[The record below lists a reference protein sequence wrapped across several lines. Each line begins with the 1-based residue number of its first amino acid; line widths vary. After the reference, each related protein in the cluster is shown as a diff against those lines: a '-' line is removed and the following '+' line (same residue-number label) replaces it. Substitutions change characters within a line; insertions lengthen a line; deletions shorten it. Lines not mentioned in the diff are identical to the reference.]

1 MWKVYVVQT
10 VKFDIILT
18 FHIHISHIDNTTDFY
33 LSSALAMKIC
43 GCIVFSD
50 LYRQKEVC
58 SSALLNKIHIYMK
71 NPQFYAVCCI
81 SYAVKFCATAVTPPI
96 FYCIRSVLLS
106 LGPIFFLCLTEHISS
121 ATISFYLRT
130 MQFFQEK
137 VISEVLKKVVLD
149 VSLIKP

>member
-1 MWKVYVVQT
+1 MKCFIYVEIYVVQT

-121 ATISFYLRT
+121 ATISFYL
-130 MQFFQEK
+130 QQCNSSKKKSF
-137 VISEVLKKVVLD
+137 LK
-149 VSLIKP
+149 SLRKWCLM